1 MVRRRKRTNANSKAP
16 NELAIESRINAI
28 RIKNRCLKLKLK
40 SKRRHFVITIKKKKR
55 TSKIVEDNKFTTNVQ
70 LKSFDG
76 SKASF
81 GPWIT
86 YFKALLMVKNLS
98 NVVLPEFE
106 SKLPATSKR

>member
-1 MVRRRKRTNANSKAP
+1 M
-16 NELAIESRINAI
+16 
-28 RIKNRCLKLKLK
+28 
-40 SKRRHFVITIKKKKR
+40 
-55 TSKIVEDNKFTTNVQ
+55 VEDNGLTTNVQ

-98 NVVLPEFE
+98 DVVLPEFE
-106 SKLPATSKR
+106 SELPATETAESLTTKQKKAVKRNKIAMGYLGMALVSSQ